1 MNALVFQS
9 ATINPVR
16 HQDGQVWVTATD
28 LSKALKYKQSDAVT
42 KIYNRNADEFKD
54 YMTQV
59 IESPHTPN
67 LGVRI
72 FSLRG
77 AHLIAM
83 FARTAVAKE
92 FRKWVLDVI
101 EKKEIQPK
109 KQIDVIEK
117 KEIQPKKQIDVK
129 NYVSKEVHQRLQL
142 KYHRYF
148 RQYDDMIDRLRDQVE
163 EMQRKCRRHDFNLQ
177 RGAVTLDVAAVQLN
191 VPVSKLKRIL
201 IKEEMIEERNPY
213 IEINK
218 TVLIPGHK
226 SVNMELL
233 FIESELVGDEVQ
245 DVIKMTENGMAY
257 LQSMLTKEVYRIA

>member
-16 HQDGQVWVTATD
+16 HQDGQIWVSASDLATALGYARQD
-28 LSKALKYKQSDAVT
+28 RVT
-42 KIYNRNADEFKD
+42 QIYNRNADEFKD

-59 IESPHTPN
+59 IDNPHNPN
-67 LGVRI
+67 LGLRI

-92 FRKWVLDVI
+92 FRKWVL
-101 EKKEIQPK
+101 
-109 KQIDVIEK
+109 DVIEK

>member
-28 LSKALKYKQSDAVT
+28 LSKALGYKRDDAVS
-42 KIYNRNADEFKD
+42 KILIRNADEFKD

-59 IESPHTPN
+59 IDNPHNPN
-67 LGVRI
+67 LGLRI

-92 FRKWVLDVI
+92 FRKWVL
-101 EKKEIQPK
+101 
-109 KQIDVIEK
+109 DVIEK

-163 EMQRKCRRHDFNLQ
+163 EMQRKCRRHDMNLH
-177 RGAVTLDVAAVQLN
+177 RGAVTLDVAAVQLD

>member
-9 ATINPVR
+9 VTINPVR

-28 LSKALKYKQSDAVT
+28 LSKALGYKRDDAVS
-42 KIYNRNADEFKD
+42 KILIRNADEFKD

-59 IESPHTPN
+59 IDNPHNPN
-67 LGVRI
+67 LGLRI

-92 FRKWVLDVI
+92 FRKWVL
-101 EKKEIQPK
+101 
-109 KQIDVIEK
+109 DVIEK

-257 LQSMLTKEVYRIA
+257 LQSIWQKKFIGLRK

>member
-28 LSKALKYKQSDAVT
+28 LSKALGYKRDDAVS
-42 KIYNRNADEFKD
+42 KILIRNADEFKD

-59 IESPHTPN
+59 IDNPHNPN
-67 LGVRI
+67 LGLRI

-92 FRKWVLDVI
+92 FRKWVL
-101 EKKEIQPK
+101 
-109 KQIDVIEK
+109 DVIEK

-177 RGAVTLDVAAVQLN
+177 RGAVTLDVAAVQLD

-233 FIESELVGDEVQ
+233 FIE
-245 DVIKMTENGMAY
+245 
-257 LQSMLTKEVYRIA
+257 

>member
-28 LSKALKYKQSDAVT
+28 LSKALGYKRDDAVS
-42 KIYNRNADEFKD
+42 KILIRNADEFKD

-59 IESPHTPN
+59 IDNPHNPN
-67 LGVRI
+67 LGLRI

-92 FRKWVLDVI
+92 FRKWVL
-101 EKKEIQPK
+101 
-109 KQIDVIEK
+109 DVIEK

>member
-28 LSKALKYKQSDAVT
+28 LSKALGYKRDDAVS
-42 KIYNRNADEFKD
+42 KILIRNADEFKD

-59 IESPHTPN
+59 IDNPHNPN
-67 LGVRI
+67 LGLRI

-92 FRKWVLDVI
+92 FRKWVL
-101 EKKEIQPK
+101 
-109 KQIDVIEK
+109 DVIEK

-177 RGAVTLDVAAVQLN
+177 RGAVTLDVAAVQLD

>member
-28 LSKALKYKQSDAVT
+28 LSKALGYKRDDAVS
-42 KIYNRNADEFKD
+42 KILIRNADEFKD

-59 IESPHTPN
+59 IDNPHNPN
-67 LGVRI
+67 LGLRI

-92 FRKWVLDVI
+92 FRKWVL
-101 EKKEIQPK
+101 
-109 KQIDVIEK
+109 DVIEK

-177 RGAVTLDVAAVQLN
+177 RGAVTLDVAAVQLD

-233 FIESELVGDEVQ
+233 FIESELVGDDVQ

>member
-28 LSKALKYKQSDAVT
+28 LSKALGYKRDDAVS
-42 KIYNRNADEFKD
+42 KILIRNADEFKD

-59 IESPHTPN
+59 IDNPHNPN
-67 LGVRI
+67 VGLRI

-92 FRKWVLDVI
+92 FRKWVL
-101 EKKEIQPK
+101 
-109 KQIDVIEK
+109 DVIEK

-177 RGAVTLDVAAVQLN
+177 RGAVTLDVAAVQLD

>member
-16 HQDGQVWVTATD
+16 HQDGQIWVTATD
-28 LSKALKYKQSDAVT
+28 LSKALGYKRDDAVS
-42 KIYNRNADEFKD
+42 KILIRNADEFKD

-59 IESPHTPN
+59 IDNPHNPN
-67 LGVRI
+67 LGLRI

-92 FRKWVLDVI
+92 FRKWVL
-101 EKKEIQPK
+101 
-109 KQIDVIEK
+109 DVIEK

>member
-28 LSKALKYKQSDAVT
+28 LSKALGYKRDDAVS
-42 KIYNRNADEFKD
+42 KILIRNADEFKD

-59 IESPHTPN
+59 IDNPHNPN
-67 LGVRI
+67 LGLRI

-83 FARTAVAKE
+83 FARTPVAKE
-92 FRKWVLDVI
+92 FRKWVL
-101 EKKEIQPK
+101 
-109 KQIDVIEK
+109 DVIEK

-177 RGAVTLDVAAVQLN
+177 RGAVTLDVAAVQLD

>member
-16 HQDGQVWVTATD
+16 HQDGQIWVSASDLATALGYARQD
-28 LSKALKYKQSDAVT
+28 RVT
-42 KIYNRNADEFKD
+42 QIYNRNADEFKD

-59 IESPHTPN
+59 IDNPHN
-67 LGVRI
+67 LNLRLRI

-83 FARTAVAKE
+83 FARTPVAKE
-92 FRKWVLDVI
+92 FRKWVL
-101 EKKEIQPK
+101 
-109 KQIDVIEK
+109 DVIEK

-177 RGAVTLDVAAVQLN
+177 RGAVTLDVAAVQLD

>member
-28 LSKALKYKQSDAVT
+28 LSKALGYKRDDAVS
-42 KIYNRNADEFKD
+42 KILIRNADEFKD

-59 IESPHTPN
+59 IDNPHNPN
-67 LGVRI
+67 LGLRI

-109 KQIDVIEK
+109 KQIDL
-117 KEIQPKKQIDVK
+117 K
-129 NYVSKEVHQRLQL
+129 NYVSKEAHQRLQL

-177 RGAVTLDVAAVQLN
+177 RGAVTLDVAAVQLD

-233 FIESELVGDEVQ
+233 FIE
-245 DVIKMTENGMAY
+245 
-257 LQSMLTKEVYRIA
+257 